1 VRDPGLILVEMLDWL
16 APKKAHPLTIVEC
29 GTIRDPRFDGHEDGL
44 STYHVAEWVR
54 DEWVDARNRWLT
66 VPEGADPEPMPHR
79 FCSFELSHGAMVASR
94 DFLSRHGLDVFV
106 TYGLGD
112 ATYLLEHFPRPQD
125 TTHELIDLCYLDAGA
140 DPFANLA
147 QYRYAEKWLR
157 SPGAIVIDD
166 VFDARNADRGLLTV
180 PVARME
186 GRKVACIEGRLA
198 LISFGVD
205 DYPLPE
211 GSYWL

>member
-29 GTIRDPRFDGHEDGL
+29 GTIRNPSFEGHEDGL
-44 STYHVAEWVR
+44 STYHVAKWAH
-54 DEWVDARNRWLT
+54 DTGGWHDFL
-66 VPEGADPEPMPHR
+66 
-79 FCSFELSHGAMVASR
+79 SFELSHGALGASR
-94 DFLSRHGLDVFV
+94 DFLIENGGLASYV

-112 ATYLLEHFPRPQD
+112 ATLLLEHFNAP
-125 TTHELIDLCYLDAGA
+125 IDLCYLDAGA
-140 DPFANLA
+140 DPFQNLA
-147 QYRYAEKWLR
+147 QYRYASKWLR
-157 SPGAIVIDD
+157 PPGMIVIDD
-166 VFDARNADRGLLTV
+166 VFDARNANRGLLTV
-180 PVARME
+180 PYAQTKDGGEHR
-186 GRKVACIEGRLA
+186 VACIEGRLA

>member
-16 APKKAHPLTIVEC
+16 APKKGHPLTIVEC
-29 GTIRDPRFDGHEDGL
+29 GTIRNPSFEGHEDGL
-44 STYHVAEWVR
+44 STYHIAQWMDRCSDVGVEHVFA
-54 DEWVDARNRWLT
+54 
-66 VPEGADPEPMPHR
+66 
-79 FCSFELSHGAMVASR
+79 SFEVSHGTLNASR
-94 DFLSRHGLDVFV
+94 DFLGREGLEIYVD
-106 TYGLGD
+106 YGLGD
-112 ATYLLEHFPRPQD
+112 AALLMEHFNGP
-125 TTHELIDLCYLDAGA
+125 IDLCYLDAGA
-140 DPFANLA
+140 DPFQNLA
-147 QYRYAEKWLR
+147 QYRYAAKWLR
-157 SPGAIVIDD
+157 SPGMIVIDD

-186 GRKVACIEGRLA
+186 GRKIACVEGRLA